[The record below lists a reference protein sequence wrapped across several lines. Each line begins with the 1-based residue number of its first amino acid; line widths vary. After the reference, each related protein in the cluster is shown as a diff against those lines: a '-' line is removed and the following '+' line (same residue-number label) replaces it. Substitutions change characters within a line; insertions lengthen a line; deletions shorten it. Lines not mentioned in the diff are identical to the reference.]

1 VRLENLLALRADPR
15 SDGDFT
21 SESESDG
28 DDGDDGDDGGGLRSS
43 GLGSALATSRK

>member
-15 SDGDFT
+15 SDGDLS
-21 SESESDG
+21 SESESDD
-28 DDGDDGDDGGGLRSS
+28 DDGGDADNGGLRSS